1 MKTSAWLWIIAVL
14 ITLVSAGWQRR
25 TGPTYPLSGRA
36 AIGGTIIHYT
46 LERSH
51 KGSGEARVAVGR
63 LPLDITGG
71 LEWKRYR
78 SGDPWTVLVMRREG
92 GSLVAEL
99 PHQPPGGKLWYRVR
113 LLRGP
118 ETVVLPPARPA
129 AIRFVGSV
137 PARFLVPHILCMFL
151 AMLFSAR
158 AGLEAFRPKPR
169 LGWPTAWT
177 LAIMVAGGLVFGP
190 FVTHYAFGPWWTGF
204 PFGTDITDSKTLVA
218 VIVWIAAA
226 IAVARARRARAW
238 VLVAALVTLTIFA
251 IPHSWTTTEPEYA
264 RIDAAPAV
272 R

>member
-14 ITLVSAGWQRR
+14 FTLVSAGWQRR

-36 AIGGTIIHYT
+36 AIGGTIVHYT

-51 KGSGEARVAVGR
+51 KGLGDQRVAVGR

-78 SGDPWTVLVMRREG
+78 SGDPWTVVVMRREG
-92 GSLVAEL
+92 ASLVAEL

-118 ETVVLPPARPA
+118 ETILLPPARPA
-129 AIRFVGSV
+129 ATRFMGSV

-151 AMLFSAR
+151 AMLFSTR
-158 AGLEAFRPKPR
+158 AGLEGFRRTPR
-169 LGWPTAWT
+169 LGALTAWT
-177 LAIMVAGGLVFGP
+177 LAFMVAGGLALGP
-190 FVTHYAFGPWWTGF
+190 FVVHYAFGPWWSGL
-204 PFGTDITDSKTLVA
+204 PVGTDITDSKTLVA
-218 VIVWIAAA
+218 VIVWIVAA
-226 IAVARARRARAW
+226 IAVARARVARAW
-238 VLVAALVTLTIFA
+238 VLLAALVTLAIFA

-264 RIDAAPAV
+264 RIDAAAAA